1 MEVLSF
7 FEELVLYV
15 TIPLVALFAHRE
27 YTYEFSTSK
36 YAILTVATLLI
47 GVYLLFRLLQ
57 TKKIKFFASKVHFI
71 WLAFSIVALLSTINT
86 WRDNPYF
93 FRQAFDIGLYLF
105 LNVLLSF
112 YFSTILDDKQKIA
125 RFLFVFVL
133 TGLFIAINAILNF
146 YLGYD
151 IMLGQVGNPFE
162 RASIKANIGN
172 VIFVSNYLNML
183 LPIALYFV
191 ISLDLGVMNVRKFSG
206 ILFMKLLS
214 LFSAIIYLDVI
225 IFSQTRSE
233 YLALVLEIVLL
244 ILAYF
249 FFIRK
254 REDKAEAELRKS
266 APSLLRK
273 LKSLRRISI
282 AIFILMSII
291 LIVLYNVPSPFNN
304 FGAFTM
310 TDRFSA
316 MASVSSRDERYLS
329 WFSTIYIW
337 KNHKLLG
344 QGIGT
349 YQLYGLYGI
358 GDLTADKPAYSYG
371 WNNFKRAHNDYFQVL
386 SETGIIGLALIVVML
401 ILLVIYVV
409 KNIQKLQE
417 RDDTTLFSMLVLSG
431 IVFAFQS
438 FFSFPGHLLPN
449 ALMAT
454 FVLSAGLGKYFNKVD
469 GKEYEIK
476 GAKAVVLGL
485 VLISSVA
492 GSTYLRW
499 NHFISE
505 VYFRK
510 GNVAF
515 QTLAELRNQLSQ
527 IDNYLNQLDQMESDL
542 NNFSGQFQIYSPE
555 NWHKYKQ
562 SQAGKLGG
570 LYNRAQAESERLQNI
585 QNIRNQIEQNR
596 RVLTAQKEAIPRELP
611 KYYEQAKSYFLKSV
625 RLNHTYGKSYF
636 YLAALASDPIR
647 INMLKEALRKDPE
660 AVLSQNYDEFQN
672 ILPNKFKYAY
682 FKDLAVYIK
691 NNPSFIDKIDM
702 ATAQAIVDSACL
714 YEFSLLTFTERN
726 TFKTLAVRY
735 NSLYLIAKTLTDNI
749 DDKEINKKT
758 LALESLFFNKFDTW
772 VRKTLY
778 IMPGGW
784 NRFPDWKN
792 LDIEL
797 ATTGGQDIYRYFAG
811 LTVQALDPINVESR
825 NLLVDLAKLEIKTCK
840 YMEAK
845 GVWGVPDG
853 VLDYLHALAREYQTV
868 SEYQES
874 VVTYSQ
880 LLEWYKESYDLVSKK
895 VNDRD
900 YWEKNFDTF
909 VEDMKKRLD
918 TVLEKDEK
926 GYVSNS
932 LTPMFEDRL
941 RRLYNT
947 MMNTDFKKIE
957 KEYIEELVKYPPTFW
972 MRIGKSGVW
981 KTNAYNSMKDFE
993 NQIQALNFSDNAKKE
1008 LTSIL
1013 TAVIDSNLMKLYE
1026 RYARFKAHYEL
1037 IKEEFS
1043 RTVENLLSLYQQT
1056 VEEEILKDWKE
1067 PLFTMPE
1074 FNSKTEVLKFL
1085 EELRERYK

>member
-1 MEVLSF
+1 MLSF

-27 YTYEFSTSK
+27 YTYEFSTPK

-47 GVYLLFRLLQ
+47 GVYLLVKLLQ
-57 TKKIKFFASKVHFI
+57 TKKFKFFASKVHFI
-71 WLAFSIVALLSTINT
+71 WLAFSVVALLSTINT
-86 WRDNPYF
+86 WRENPYF

-105 LNVLLSF
+105 LNMLLSF
-112 YFSTILDDKQKIA
+112 YFSTILDDKQKIS

-133 TGLFIAINAILNF
+133 TGLFIAVNAILNF
-146 YLGYD
+146 YWGYD
-151 IMLGQVGNPFE
+151 MMLGQVGEPFQ
-162 RASIKANIGN
+162 RASIKANVGN

-191 ISLDLGVMNVRKFSG
+191 ISLDLGVMSVRKFSG

-214 LFSAIIYLDVI
+214 LFSAILYLDVI

-233 YLALVLEIVLL
+233 YLALVLEVVLL

-254 REDKAEAELRKS
+254 REEKAETELQKN
-266 APSLLRK
+266 APKLLAK
-273 LKSLRRISI
+273 LKSLRR
-282 AIFILMSII
+282 MSILIFVVMAII
-291 LIVLYNVPSPFNN
+291 LVIVYNVPSPFNN
-304 FGAFTM
+304 YGKFSM
-310 TDRFSA
+310 TERFSA
-316 MASVSSRDERYLS
+316 MASVSSRDERFLS

-337 KNHKLLG
+337 KNHKLFG

-358 GDLTADKPAYSYG
+358 GDLTADKPIYSYG

-386 SETGIIGLALIVVML
+386 SETGIVGLALIIVML
-401 ILLVIYVV
+401 ILLVIYVL

-417 RDDTTLFSMLVLSG
+417 RDDTILFSMLVLSG
-431 IVFAFQS
+431 VVFAFQS

-485 VLISSVA
+485 ILISSVA

-505 VYFRK
+505 VYFRN

-515 QTLAELRNQLSQ
+515 QTLSQLRTQLAQ
-527 IDNYLNQLDQMESDL
+527 IDDYLKQLDQIESEL

-562 SQAGKLGG
+562 SQAGNLGG

-585 QNIRNQIEQNR
+585 QNIRNQIAQNR
-596 RVLTAQKEAIPRELP
+596 RALTAQKEAIPHELT

-625 RLNHTYGKSYF
+625 KLNHTYGKSYF
-636 YLAALASDPIR
+636 YLAALASDPVR
-647 INMLKEALRKDPE
+647 INILKDALRKNPE

-726 TFKTLAVRY
+726 TFKTLAIRY

-749 DDKEINKKT
+749 AEEEINKKT
-758 LALESLFFNKFDTW
+758 LALESIFFNKFDTW

-797 ATTGGQDIYRYFAG
+797 ATKGGQDIYRYFAG

-825 NLLVDLAKLEIKTCK
+825 NLLVDLARLEAKTCK
-840 YMEAK
+840 FMEVK

-853 VLDYLHALAREYQTV
+853 VLDYLHALAREYQV
-868 SEYQES
+868 ISEYQES

-880 LLEWYKESYDLVSKK
+880 LIEWYKENYDLISKK
-895 VNDRD
+895 VNDKE
-900 YWEKNFDTF
+900 YWDNNFNRFID
-909 VEDMKKRLD
+909 DLKKRLD
-918 TVLEKDEK
+918 TILEKDEK
-926 GYVSNS
+926 GYISNS

-941 RRLYNT
+941 RRLYNSI
-947 MMNTDFKKIE
+947 MSTDFKKIE
-957 KEYIEELVKYPPTFW
+957 KEYIEELIKYTPTFW
-972 MRIGKSGVW
+972 MKIGKSSVW

-993 NQIQALNFSDNAKKE
+993 NQLQALNFSDDAKKE
-1008 LTSIL
+1008 LISIL
-1013 TAVIDSNLMKLYE
+1013 TTVVDSNLMKLYE

-1037 IKEEFS
+1037 IKEEFL
-1043 RTVENLLSLYQQT
+1043 RTAENLIRLYQQT
-1056 VEEEILKDWKE
+1056 SEGEILKDWKE
-1067 PLFTMPE
+1067 PLFAMPE
-1074 FNSKTEVLKFL
+1074 FNSKAEVLKFL
-1085 EELRERYK
+1085 DELVAKYK